1 MLFNALI
8 AAAGFLLGLRVGLA
22 VGYRAERG
30 RRIVAERRWLADL
43 ARALG
48 VRAPQYE
55 SIDAARER
63 LLAAAQ
69 DRRNAEAP
77 PPVNAAPELPP
88 APPQA

>member
-30 RRIVAERRWLADL
+30 RRIVGERKWLADL

-48 VRAPQYE
+48 VRPPQYE

-63 LLAAAQ
+63 LLEAAQ
-69 DRRNAEAP
+69 DRRDREAP
-77 PPVNAAPELPP
+77 PPVKAAPELPP